1 MEKKI
6 QNQLRSLKLYNA
18 FLTLI
23 IFCLIFLSFKDSN
36 KNKFDEISVERLNVI
51 DKDGNLT
58 MVIGSKGKLPG
69 STMNGKEFSKQ
80 QRGSGM
86 IFYNEDGDEC
96 GGYQWGS
103 DKDGSAGAIFAFD
116 QYKQDQIVSL
126 IYQETSGNLG
136 DPTKKRYAGLS
147 VNPQPTNIAL
157 DVLLAK
163 YETARKIQDSTL
175 KATTLNTLNNYY
187 NSTSL
192 FAGKRR
198 NDDMGVFISDANLN
212 TRLKLYADKNGNPK
226 LEFLDSSG
234 KVIYS
239 LPPSQ

>member
-1 MEKKI
+1 MDNKI
-6 QNQLRSLKLYNA
+6 QSQLRTLKLYSA

-23 IFCLIFLSFKDSN
+23 VLYLIFHSFKDTV
-36 KNKFDEISVERLNVI
+36 KNKFNEISVEKLNIV
-51 DKDGNLT
+51 DKDGNPK
-58 MVIGSKGKLPG
+58 MIIAGKGKLPG

-80 QRGSGM
+80 TRGSGM

-126 IYQETSGNLG
+126 IYQETEGSLG
-136 DPTKKRYAGLS
+136 DLSKKRFAGLS

-157 DVLLAK
+157 DVLVAK
-163 YETARKIQDSTL
+163 YEEARKIPDSTL
-175 KATTLNTLNNYY
+175 RTSTLRTLNSYY
-187 NSTSL
+187 NSNSL
-192 FAGKRR
+192 FVGKKR
-198 NDDMGVFISDANLN
+198 NDEMGLFISDANLN
-212 TRLKLYADKNGNPK
+212 TRLKLYTDKNGNPK
-226 LEFLDSSG
+226 LDFLDSLG

-239 LPPSQ
+239 LPVK